1 MTGKYQRM
9 TDPQWEVIAKYLPV
23 QRKREIN
30 LREVLDAIRYMVCTG
45 VQWRNLP
52 ENFPKW
58 NAVYYYFQKWTA
70 DQTLFRLNA
79 ALNELDRVNQGK
91 EAKPS
96 LLLVDSQ
103 SVKLAPMIGTD
114 RGFDAHKKING
125 RKRQKLTD
133 TGGRIWDTCVH
144 AANLYDADGASLL
157 FDQSR
162 IDVWWPRLKKFLTD
176 QHYQGTFSV
185 MATDLGIDFEVRGK
199 IGDAKGF
206 EVIPIR
212 WVVERTIAWSNFCR
226 RLVKDYERTIESSA
240 SWTICSNIYR
250 ILGRI

>member
-9 TDPQWEVIAKYLPV
+9 TDPQWKVIANFLPT

-30 LREVLDAIRYMVCTG
+30 LRDVVDTIRYIVCTG
-45 VQWRNLP
+45 IQWRNLP

-58 NAVYYYFQKWTA
+58 NAVYYYFQKWTS
-70 DQTLFRLNA
+70 DGTLFKMST
-79 ALNELDRVNQGK
+79 ALNELDRVKAGK
-91 EAKPS
+91 NAKPS

-103 SVKLAPMIGTD
+103 SVKLAPMIETD
-114 RGFDAHKKING
+114 RGFDGHKKING
-125 RKRQKLTD
+125 RKRQILTD
-133 TGGRIWDTCVH
+133 TEGRIWDAVVH
-144 AANLYDADGASLL
+144 GADCYDADGASLF
-157 FDQSR
+157 FDENR
-162 IDVWWPRLKKFLTD
+162 MDFWWPNLKKFLTD

-199 IGDAKGF
+199 IGGTKGF

-226 RLVKDYERTIESSA
+226 RLVKDYERTVQNSV
-240 SWTICSNIYR
+240 SWVICSNIYR
-250 ILGRI
+250 ILQRF